1 MLACATPFLLTPM
14 NHHPLNQKTIFHSS
28 FWTKLLHKLSLTI
41 FRWRG
46 WRLEGKLPPLK
57 KYVIIG
63 APHTSNW
70 DFPLALGLAFSYHV
84 PIYWMGKHTLF
95 RWPVGGL
102 MRWLGG
108 IAVNRDASQ
117 NLVAQSVEA
126 MQQSDSFVLAIP
138 PEGTRQRVR
147 YWKTGFYHIAQQAN
161 VPIVLA
167 FLDYENK
174 AAGFGP
180 TFTPTGDLAQDMQ
193 TIQAY
198 YAPIQGKHPQQFAAS
213 ETGAKPL

>member
-1 MLACATPFLLTPM
+1 MLAVATPFLLTSM
-14 NHHPLNQKTIFHSS
+14 NHSPLQDKTIFHSP
-28 FWTKLLHKLSLTI
+28 FWTRLLHRVALAI

-46 WRLEGKLPPLK
+46 WRLEGTLPPLK

-84 PIYWMGKHTLF
+84 PMYWMGKHTLF

-108 IAVNRDASQ
+108 IAVNRSASQ
-117 NLVAQSVEA
+117 NLVAQSVAA
-126 MQQSDSFVLAIP
+126 MQNSASLVLAIP
-138 PEGTRQRVR
+138 PEGTRSRVR

-167 FLDYENK
+167 FLDFKNK
-174 AAGFGP
+174 VAGFGP
-180 TFTPTGDLAQDMQ
+180 TFTPTGDLEQDLQ
-193 TIQAY
+193 TIQAF
-198 YAPIQGKHPQQFAAS
+198 YAPFQGKHPHQFGVI
-213 ETGAKPL
+213 ETEPKPL